1 MKEEV
6 LLYKSRTRLINL
18 IETIGLNIRINDKFS
33 SFEHDKYIE
42 IENLAPIVNS
52 NKAIQEPF
60 KFSLQRKTDNKFSI
74 SYVDDSGQD
83 IFKNDLPLQQEIFFA
98 GYTFKLKSFKKLD
111 VNESISIVYNKPA
124 RLVPYISSKLFINE
138 IVQSRSLYD
147 QGKLLRIS
155 YFDSNIPLAKQIIN
169 NSNILFIEER
179 ISENSKKASQSLEF
193 INDQIDK
200 IQVSLSQS
208 ENNLNKFKKDNLSLD
223 IEKETIIVLEQL
235 SDIEKKISEIELE
248 LAQYKDVYNQENPLL
263 APLISQ
269 KAILDQKKSELNEVI
284 NKLPSTQQEYIDLYR
299 QFDVNQTIYKE
310 LLNRRLEFSL
320 MEASTLANLKIVD
333 NAYSYA
339 KISPRGFQSIV
350 IFTLFGLM
358 LELFML

>member
-1 MKEEV
+1 M
-6 LLYKSRTRLINL
+6 
-18 IETIGLNIRINDKFS
+18 
-33 SFEHDKYIE
+33 
-42 IENLAPIVNS
+42 
-52 NKAIQEPF
+52 
-60 KFSLQRKTDNKFSI
+60 
-74 SYVDDSGQD
+74 
-83 IFKNDLPLQQEIFFA
+83 
-98 GYTFKLKSFKKLD
+98 
-111 VNESISIVYNKPA
+111 
-124 RLVPYISSKLFINE
+124 
-138 IVQSRSLYD
+138 
-147 QGKLLRIS
+147 
-155 YFDSNIPLAKQIIN
+155 
-169 NSNILFIEER
+169 
-179 ISENSKKASQSLEF
+179 
-193 INDQIDK
+193 
-200 IQVSLSQS
+200 SQS

-339 KISPRGFQSIV
+339 KNKPKRFSKYSYFYSFWPNARNYLCFD
-350 IFTLFGLM
+350 
-358 LELFML
+358 